1 MNVDQDLAE
10 QGEGEGAPEAGTSS
24 DGEKKTGASIWTS
37 GATRGAYQIGVTKW
51 ADSYK
56 ITRGRANPLWEQ
68 SGGSD
73 YFDSVSNQT
82 KQDAEAFLNKRVEI
96 FRPDGKIMYAP
107 SGTKILGN
115 FTVDAMDGS
124 KFRNSLMP
132 LISKENGGLGNAQTQ
147 QWIPSDWS
155 KIVKLNSVSTFITP
169 DNIKY
174 HAVFRHPVLQQLAKN
189 DPSARSF
196 YATSPQPNG
205 WKFTG
210 YYTDG
215 NNTPFVGIQVEKGFW
230 EEWKYLILA
239 GASIVAAI
247 AIPGI
252 GGLIVSIGID
262 LFSAALQYVEGDT
275 IGSGISVILA
285 FIPVIGRT
293 IPALKIP
300 KEVAE
305 NLAKGLAPLKSE
317 QEIYDFVKG
326 LKNQQERYF
335 LQKLLAEDPK
345 KLTALIEKEL
355 FGTVTQQN
363 AGNVVIRLNELIKN
377 KVLDKVKAEKWY
389 KSLGLRRFGFD
400 ITASGLVMYVG
411 IKAGDFLNKKAQEQ
425 ALQGLIPS
433 DLDIKIAEL
442 AIKVKNQDNATYS
455 MVIAPIFEK
464 YGQMYDVDDEVKL
477 NKLRKIQLGV
487 LETFLK
493 NPNQD
498 LEVLADKLDKE

>member
-1 MNVDQDLAE
+1 MKLVISEKQLKTLISQMNVDQDLAE
-10 QGEGEGAPEAGTSS
+10 QGEGEGAPESGTSS
-24 DGEKKTGASIWTS
+24 DGEKKTGATLWTS
-37 GATRGAYQIGVTKW
+37 GATRGAYQLGVTKW

-68 SGGSD
+68 
-73 YFDSVSNQT
+73 
-82 KQDAEAFLNKRVEI
+82 EAKDLLTQI
-96 FRPDGKIMYAP
+96 LRPDGKYMHAP
-107 SGTKILGN
+107 ANTKILGV
-115 FTVDAMDGS
+115 FGSDAMNGS
-124 KFRNSLMP
+124 KFINSLKP
-132 LISKENGGLGNAQTQ
+132 LISKEKGGLGNKQTE

-155 KIVKLNSVSTFITP
+155 KIIKLNSVSSFITP

-174 HAVFRHPVLQQLAKN
+174 QAVFRHPKLQELAKN

-196 YATSPQPNG
+196 YAAYPEPNG

-210 YYTDG
+210 YYADG
-215 NNTPFVGIQVEKGFW
+215 NPKPFVSIQVEKGFW
-230 EEWKYLILA
+230 EEWKYMILA

-252 GGLIVSIGID
+252 GGIILSIGID
-262 LFSAALQYVEGDT
+262 LFSAALQYAEGDT

-363 AGNVVIRLNELIKN
+363 AGNVVTKLNELIKN

-400 ITASGLVMYVG
+400 IAASGLIIYGG
-411 IKAGDFLNKKAQEQ
+411 IKVGDFLNKKAQEQ
-425 ALQGLIPS
+425 ALQGLMPS

-464 YGQMYDVDDEVKL
+464 YGQMYDVDDEAKL

-493 NPNQD
+493 DPNED
-498 LEVLADKLDKE
+498 LEILADKLDKE